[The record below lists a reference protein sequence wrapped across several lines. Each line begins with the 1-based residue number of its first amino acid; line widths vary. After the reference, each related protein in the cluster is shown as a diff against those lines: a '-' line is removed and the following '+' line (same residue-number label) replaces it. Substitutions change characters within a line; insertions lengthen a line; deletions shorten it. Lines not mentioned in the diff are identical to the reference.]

1 YQHLEISKL
10 LLNKGFNPNCLTK
23 DLQQTPLHIAVI
35 KQNIAIIKLL
45 LNNNA
50 DPKLIDIYGCSPI
63 NLAYDSNNKQI
74 IDVFENV
81 KNNNHHQGYDL
92 CLLKS
97 FQDSFRGKSNIQNT
111 IDFSDNNIEHHALL
125 KALNKKFILTI

>member
-1 YQHLEISKL
+1 MLLE
-10 LLNKGFNPNCLTK
+10 
-23 DLQQTPLHIAVI
+23 
-35 KQNIAIIKLL
+35 
-45 LNNNA
+45 NNA
-50 DPKLIDIYGCSPI
+50 DPKLIDIYGYSPI

-97 FQDSFRGKSNIQNT
+97 FKDSFGGKSNIQNDVDFTEQT
-111 IDFSDNNIEHHALL
+111 ILL
-125 KALNKKFILTI
+125 NPNLNSIIGGR